1 MEGRKGGKK
10 FSWVIARRVQVW
22 VPKGVVERQG
32 LDGMGKREDTFVS
45 YFSVTLPHPSRFIR
59 YGSWATVYLC

>member
-1 MEGRKGGKK
+1 MGYRTACSGVGAE
-10 FSWVIARRVQVW
+10 
-22 VPKGVVERQG
+22 GVVERQG

-59 YGSWATVYLC
+59 YGSWATAYLC

>member
-1 MEGRKGGKK
+1 MEGRKGGEK

-59 YGSWATVYLC
+59 YGSWAMAYLC